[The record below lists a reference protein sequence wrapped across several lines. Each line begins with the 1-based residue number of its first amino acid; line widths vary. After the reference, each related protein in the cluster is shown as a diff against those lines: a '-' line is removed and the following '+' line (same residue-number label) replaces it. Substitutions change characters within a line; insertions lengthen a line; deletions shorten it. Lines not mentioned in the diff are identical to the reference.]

1 MGELI
6 FLGIA
11 GAAAVFKLFAIVV
24 GVMWAFHSLLSVHGI
39 PLSYRY
45 TCAEL
50 PFRSSYKRY

>member
-1 MGELI
+1 
-6 FLGIA
+6 
-11 GAAAVFKLFAIVV
+11 V

-45 TCAEL
+45 TRAEL